1 MDVSFMA
8 FSRLAFGH
16 WEGQPL
22 YALADLGIPQRLAQ
36 ARSCADLA
44 AELGCPAEALERLLD
59 CAVAQKLLVCEA
71 GRYGNSELSARFL
84 TEDSPESLLSWI
96 RIMDRWKRPWARL
109 AEAVRQGA
117 AVDNQAKW
125 LGEDPQF
132 MRDFIL
138 GMHQF
143 AARSGPQFAEALKDL
158 PVRRLIDVGGGAG
171 TYSIALC
178 AARPEAR
185 AEILDLAPVVDITR
199 ATARAAGLADRVTA
213 RVADYRHDEFGADA
227 DALLFSNVLHQESA
241 EVCRSMLARALR
253 ALRAGG
259 TLLVQ
264 GYFLS
269 EDRRAPQFTTLHNLS
284 ALALWDGG
292 RSWTVGDMQALIAA
306 AGFERQTVLRQES
319 SGFCLLSAAKL

>member
-1 MDVSFMA
+1 
-8 FSRLAFGH
+8 
-16 WEGQPL
+16 
-22 YALADLGIPQRLAQ
+22 
-36 ARSCADLA
+36 
-44 AELGCPAEALERLLD
+44 
-59 CAVAQKLLVCEA
+59 
-71 GRYGNSELSARFL
+71 
-84 TEDSPESLLSWI
+84 
-96 RIMDRWKRPWARL
+96 MDRWKRPWAQL

-199 ATARAAGLADRVTA
+199 ETARAAGLADRVTA

-253 ALRAGG
+253 RCAPAARCWYRATSCRKTGARRSSPPCTTCRRWRCG
-259 TLLVQ
+259 TADVA
-264 GYFLS
+264 GPWVTC
-269 EDRRAPQFTTLHNLS
+269 RR
-284 ALALWDGG
+284 
-292 RSWTVGDMQALIAA
+292 
-306 AGFERQTVLRQES
+306 
-319 SGFCLLSAAKL
+319 